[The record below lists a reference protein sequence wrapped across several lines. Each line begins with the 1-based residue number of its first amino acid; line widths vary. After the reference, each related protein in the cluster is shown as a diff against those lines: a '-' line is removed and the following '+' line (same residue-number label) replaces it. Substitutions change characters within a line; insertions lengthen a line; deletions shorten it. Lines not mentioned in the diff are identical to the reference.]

1 MTVDELVTALRTCLG
16 DNLQSVVLYGSSA
29 AGDFVPG
36 FSGHDVL
43 VVVQQLGAVE
53 LRALRPTLLAW
64 ERSGNPLPQIFT
76 RRELLDSADVFP
88 IEFLDMRQ
96 SRRVLYGDDP
106 LAELKI
112 DMRHY
117 RGQLER
123 ELKVRFELLR
133 RRYIACGGDQQQLA
147 LLMARSVSSFLILL
161 RAVLRLYNESVP
173 AEKADVLAPLAEHLA
188 FDPQPLRAVLALRT
202 KQTLP
207 EPGELETLFSDY
219 LHSIGQ
225 VIRAV
230 DGYLHP

>member
-1 MTVDELVTALRTCLG
+1 MTCDELVSALRACLS

-43 VVVQQLGAVE
+43 IVVQQLSAAE
-53 LRALRPTLLAW
+53 LRAVRKALLDW

-76 RRELLDSADVFP
+76 RQELLDSADVFP

-96 SRRVLYGDDP
+96 SRRVLYGADP

-123 ELKVRFELLR
+123 ELKVRLELLR
-133 RRYIACGGDQQQLA
+133 RRYIACGGDEERLAQLLA
-147 LLMARSVSSFLILL
+147 KSVSSFLILL
-161 RAVLRLYNESVP
+161 RAVLRLYNENVP
-173 AEKADVLAPLAEHLA
+173 AEKADVLAPLAQHLA
-188 FDPQPLRAVLALRT
+188 FDPRPLRDVLALRT
-202 KQTLP
+202 RRTRP
-207 EPGELETLFSDY
+207 EPGELETLFGDY

-225 VIRAV
+225 VVRAV